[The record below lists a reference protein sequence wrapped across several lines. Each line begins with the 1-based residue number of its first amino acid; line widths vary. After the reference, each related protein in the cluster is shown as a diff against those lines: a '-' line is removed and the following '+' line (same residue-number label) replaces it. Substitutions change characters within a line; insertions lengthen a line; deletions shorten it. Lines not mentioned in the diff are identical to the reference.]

1 MNKLFVIVEFDDRFD
16 RKYRGFGNV
25 AVTHCVG
32 KGHSSLR
39 IGLKVLIHT
48 VGRNTKYGMAPS

>member
-32 KGHSSLR
+32 KGHLSLR
-39 IGLKVLIHT
+39 SKRTFIYFLVW
-48 VGRNTKYGMAPS
+48 